1 MVNVHIVKIITV
13 VWVRIVQKL
22 LETEMMSG
30 LMTGTKRGGLGMT
43 PSYRR
48 ERLVVNRKT
57 PKTTANTKVVV
68 VKEMQRV
75 KRCGGRVTAKRKPKV
90 TKEDDTQDRKDKEQS
105 RLILNS
111 GTCNRG
117 ENARHLRSYGMRSV
131 GGTRQLQTCS
141 LTPSPTPVRAA
152 CRLLFGACLSRRR
165 RRRRAACP
173 TPRPPRMSAWSCNT
187 RLCTSRNTVHGRF
200 LCILLKQCASKPTR
214 GSPSCAF
221 WAARTCE
228 TCT

>member
-1 MVNVHIVKIITV
+1 M
-13 VWVRIVQKL
+13 
-22 LETEMMSG
+22 
-30 LMTGTKRGGLGMT
+30 
-43 PSYRR
+43 
-48 ERLVVNRKT
+48 VNRKT
-57 PKTTANTKVVV
+57 PKTTTITTVVV
-68 VKEMQRV
+68 VKGRQRERV
-75 KRCGGRVTAKRKPKV
+75 RCLWVAPRKPKV
-90 TKEDDTQDRKDKEQS
+90 TKDDDTQDRKDKEQS
-105 RLILNS
+105 RMILNS

-131 GGTRQLQTCS
+131 GYTRHLQTCS

-200 LCILLKQCASKPTR
+200 LSILLKQCASKPTR

>member
-1 MVNVHIVKIITV
+1 MMVD
-13 VWVRIVQKL
+13 VRIVITMTVRGVIDVQKRHN
-22 LETEMMSG
+22 TY
-30 LMTGTKRGGLGMT
+30 GTKRPLNICIMMAMA
-43 PSYRR
+43 SMS
-48 ERLVVNRKT
+48 
-57 PKTTANTKVVV
+57 KV
-68 VKEMQRV
+68 KPQPEDMR
-75 KRCGGRVTAKRKPKV
+75 GGRNTNTNVRVQEKGRIDRWIWADVVTDQRKAMV
-90 TKEDDTQDRKDKEQS
+90 KDKEQS

-152 CRLLFGACLSRRR
+152 CRPLFGACLSRRR

-200 LCILLKQCASKPTR
+200 LSILLKQCASKPTR

>member
-1 MVNVHIVKIITV
+1 MMAKPQVDLMGGGGDTKPKDLMQEKGRINRWIWAEWVTDQRKAIVK
-13 VWVRIVQKL
+13 
-22 LETEMMSG
+22 
-30 LMTGTKRGGLGMT
+30 
-43 PSYRR
+43 
-48 ERLVVNRKT
+48 
-57 PKTTANTKVVV
+57 
-68 VKEMQRV
+68 
-75 KRCGGRVTAKRKPKV
+75 
-90 TKEDDTQDRKDKEQS
+90 DKDQS

-131 GGTRQLQTCS
+131 GYTRHLQTCS

-152 CRLLFGACLSRRR
+152 CRPLFGACLSRRR

-200 LCILLKQCASKPTR
+200 LSILLKQCASKPTR